1 MSVFLDDFC
10 LCDHASSSPSL
21 SAAVVPLL
29 WTLQKAQPTLLPSH
43 CPSYSSRGKS
53 HLLRPFPG
61 PSMPNCGC
69 PPDALQALPSG
80 PYHHYH
86 PSSLGPDPDLTPPAF
101 THGPSVPIAEGLPLK
116 SRMLLFLHCAA
127 ATVPSC
133 MPSALQPG
141 TGLFLCPQPA
151 SPALI
156 PQTHSPATVTQYHP
170 PAPVSYI
177 ICSGRIMPPLRPP
190 LP

>member
-1 MSVFLDDFC
+1 M
-10 LCDHASSSPSL
+10 
-21 SAAVVPLL
+21 VPLL

-133 MPSALQPG
+133 MPSALQARNWAIPLPTVG
-141 TGLFLCPQPA
+141 FSSPDPTDPLPRHSYPISSSSTSIVYHLLWKDHASSQA
-151 SPALI
+151 SPSL
-156 PQTHSPATVTQYHP
+156 TQ
-170 PAPVSYI
+170 
-177 ICSGRIMPPLRPP
+177 
-190 LP
+190 LPFPCYPSFKA